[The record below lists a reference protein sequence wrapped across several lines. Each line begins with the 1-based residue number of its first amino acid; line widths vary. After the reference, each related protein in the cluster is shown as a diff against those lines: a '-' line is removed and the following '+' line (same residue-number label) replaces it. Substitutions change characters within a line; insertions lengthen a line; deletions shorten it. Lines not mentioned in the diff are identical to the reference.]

1 MKLLK
6 NGIGTIIGLINS
18 LLGAGGGLITVPY
31 LSKQG
36 LSQQK
41 AQATSVFIIL
51 PLTAVST
58 ILYLHKNIFT
68 LKEAFIFL
76 PFGIIGAILGGIFLK
91 KIPAVILKIIFSAFM
106 VYAGVRMLIK

>member
-58 ILYLHKNIFT
+58 VLYLHKNIFT
-68 LKEAFIFL
+68 LKEAIIFL
-76 PFGIIGAILGGIFLK
+76 PFGNYLFFPREGKEFLS
-91 KIPAVILKIIFSAFM
+91 PRSAQNQSTR
-106 VYAGVRMLIK
+106 VSPK